1 MEPDCTPQKQKKE
14 LTKVWVTKTTGS
26 MSQSWTCLV
35 SSSLQRAWGTVS
47 FDRERYMCSS
57 IKWTNDSHLGVAV
70 KYLQPTRPKYTHK
83 GGITLT
89 RDGSMD
95 GICLI
100 EHVLPLL
107 SLAVHQHSTLY
118 YPSCFMWAMPHKH
131 ISVTFTLSSI
141 ESQHAHLTVSTWP
154 QCTIW
159 CNGTLKSMF
168 WMLYN
173 IQLNQSGHCTPVYF
187 FFFVWM
193 HTSYILFFFQEN
205 KRLIT
210 IYICYA
216 NGAVFSDI
224 VIHISNEAWK
234 CLDLAF
240 KKTV

>member
-1 MEPDCTPQKQKKE
+1 MEPDCTPQKQKKRNLPRCE
-14 LTKVWVTKTTGS
+14 LPKLLAVCHRVE
-26 MSQSWTCLV
+26 LV
-35 SSSLQRAWGTVS
+35 LFPWLYSLQRAWGTVS

-57 IKWTNDSHLGVAV
+57 IKWTNDSRLGVAV

-100 EHVLPLL
+100 EHAPIVI
-107 SLAVHQHSTLY
+107 SSCTHHHSTLY

-141 ESQHAHLTVSTWP
+141 ESQHTHLTVSTWP

-168 WMLYN
+168 WMLDN

-187 FFFVWM
+187 LFFVWM
-193 HTSYILFFFQEN
+193 HTFGILFFFQEN

-210 IYICYA
+210 IILCKWCS
-216 NGAVFSDI
+216 VFRYSDP
-224 VIHISNEAWK
+224 HI
-234 CLDLAF
+234 
-240 KKTV
+240 